1 MKRCPECRRD
11 YYDDSLLY
19 CLDDGSAL
27 LEGPVGI
34 HSTGAPSSIHET
46 DTPRAEPATKILGAI
61 GGHQAGNTNAIAVLP
76 FANMSRDEDAEY
88 FSDGLAEELL
98 NVLSKINGLRVAGR
112 TSSFSFK
119 GKQTNFAEIGRT
131 LNVSSVL
138 EGSVRMSGKHVRIAV
153 QLVNVA
159 DGYHLWSESY
169 DRTMD
174 DIFEIQ
180 DDIAHS
186 VVEELRSKLVG
197 ARPDA
202 NMSKEIAAE
211 LADAA
216 KGRTEDPEAHRLMLL
231 GRHYASMVN
240 REAML
245 QAIKYFRQAL
255 ELAPDNAICWVELG
269 NAESVSASFGWSEF
283 SEGYEKAGE
292 AARKALSIQP
302 DLAAAHALTG
312 RVQLNQ
318 NLDFRGA
325 DASIRRAI
333 ELEPDNLFVLGSAA
347 FVLGRFVHRL
357 EETLDICRRALLL
370 DPLNMRILN
379 AFALA
384 AYFAGHLD
392 EAEAASRRSIEIA
405 PQGVAKRADL
415 GLVLLDKGRV
425 DEARTAAA
433 AEPGEPW
440 RLWSL
445 AIIENAAGRENEA
458 RFALDDL
465 IASHGV
471 TAAFQIAEVYSSL
484 GEPDKAFEWLERAV
498 AGHDPGTSAIAVSP
512 LLKPLHDDQRWPAL
526 LEKIGYP
533 TGEGDRGT
541 NV

>member
-34 HSTGAPSSIHET
+34 HSTAPPSIHET
-46 DTPRAEPATKILGAI
+46 DTPKAEPATQIFGNI
-61 GGHQAGNTNAIAVLP
+61 GGHHAGDTNAIAVLP
-76 FANMSRDEDAEY
+76 FANMSRDADAEY

-186 VVEELRSKLVG
+186 VVEELRSRFTGSPRDSNLSRK
-197 ARPDA
+197 
-202 NMSKEIAAE
+202 IAAE
-211 LADAA
+211 VANAA

-231 GRHYASMVN
+231 GRHYTSRVN
-240 REAML
+240 QEDML
-245 QAIKYFRQAL
+245 QAIEYYHQAL
-255 ELAPDNAICWVELG
+255 ELAPDNAMCWVELG
-269 NAESVSASFGWSEF
+269 YAESVSASYGWTEF

-292 AARKALSIQP
+292 AARKALSLQP
-302 DLAAAHALTG
+302 DLAAGHALTG
-312 RVQLNQ
+312 IVQLCQ
-318 NLDFRGA
+318 NLGFQDA
-325 DASIRRAI
+325 EASIRRAI
-333 ELEPDNLFVLGSAA
+333 ELEPDNIFVLGLGAY
-347 FVLGRFVHRL
+347 VLGRLVHRL
-357 EETLDICRRALLL
+357 DETLDICRRALLL
-370 DPLNMRILN
+370 DPLNIRILT

-392 EAEAASRRSIEIA
+392 EAETAFRRSIEIA
-405 PQGVAKRADL
+405 PQGVAKRARL
-415 GLVLLDKGRV
+415 GLVLLDKGRIE
-425 DEARTAAA
+425 DARTEAD
-433 AEPGEPW
+433 AEPSEEW

-445 AIIENAAGRENEA
+445 AVIENAAGRDNEA
-458 RFALDDL
+458 RSALDDL
-465 IASHGV
+465 IAKYSDNGS
-471 TAAFQIAEVYSSL
+471 FQIAEIYSTL
-484 GEPDKAFEWLERAV
+484 GKPDKALEWLERAV
-498 AGHDPGTSAIAVSP
+498 AGHDPGTTMIAVSL
-512 LLKPLHDDQRWPAL
+512 LLKPLHGDPRWPAL

-541 NV
+541 